1 MEIDYLQLAAAK
13 HGAKKEDLLASFV
26 NDERAVIVLPSGK
39 KFTYSCA
46 ELAAEAEQSE
56 AAAGEAGKASPK
68 PAQRSTAAKR
78 SRSAKK

>member
-1 MEIDYLQLAAAK
+1 MDIDYLQLAAAK

-26 NDERAVIVLPSGK
+26 NDERVVIVLPSGK
-39 KFTYSCA
+39 KFTYSPA
-46 ELAAEAEQSE
+46 ELVR
-56 AAAGEAGKASPK
+56 EAGKASPK